1 MADTGLTGFLVSS
14 LLRSPDFTL
23 NKRLRLTPCSVTF
36 EICGDF
42 PMSIELNGE
51 SGINWFARWYLSIEQ
66 SAKQKVLH
74 LNLKIVDITLECRE
88 CTYKLWSL

>member
-1 MADTGLTGFLVSS
+1 
-14 LLRSPDFTL
+14 
-23 NKRLRLTPCSVTF
+23 
-36 EICGDF
+36 
-42 PMSIELNGE
+42 MSIELNGE